1 MIGSTQASLV
11 LRLHTLFFALV
22 AALALLPGCGDDDP
36 PPDDDGGVA
45 SPDAT
50 ASDCVV
56 DRDCADDTFCNG
68 VERCVASRCV
78 AGAMPC
84 LASQSCSEEEA
95 RCISDCSVAS
105 DADGDGSESTDC
117 GGDDCDD
124 ANDQRFPGNS
134 ERCDAE
140 GLDEDC
146 DPTTL
151 AGDEGDLDDDGEV
164 SSACCQDRGLGALV
178 CGGDCDDTRAGISPG
193 AIEVCNGVDDD
204 CNGLLDHP
212 AEDNDG
218 DGHADVLC
226 AGTLAS
232 DCDDTDPRV
241 YFDAPEICDGRDDD
255 CRIDGVRMRVPSA
268 QPGEDDDGDGHAAL
282 TSSCLDAPGALPK
295 DDCDDSR
302 AATYPGAF
310 EACNGIDDD
319 CDGVIDDLEGS
330 TVAGTGCV
338 PQAIAAGN
346 AHTCAIRPDTR
357 VVCWGGNTSGELGD
371 TAAAADEAVLV
382 PGVEGVREI
391 EAGIGT
397 TCARGADDVLTC
409 WGWDGLL
416 GPRTFGGFPAVAG
429 GFGRLSALGAVSDF
443 SLGGQHACAVRG
455 GRVVC
460 WGASCQGVVDGT
472 TSDCAPGT
480 SQRTTEITGIDD
492 AVQVD
497 AGYVM
502 NCAVRSSGRVTCWGP
517 NYGGNLGGGT
527 TTPGIVEV
535 TGITDAVEVAVGF
548 DFACARHA
556 SGAVSCWGG
565 SADGRLG
572 CQGTAGC
579 PAPGTTATAPVRVAG
594 LTDAVR
600 IEAGGGR
607 HACALRATGT
617 LVCWGDNASGQIGD
631 DSWAGPGTTS
641 GADAL
646 APAAVV
652 GLDGILAFAV
662 GSEHTCAT
670 RSDGTYCW
678 GLGDSRQLGDGRTDH
693 LASAPLPGYLRT
705 TRPVRVSAI
714 VAPLDVEAGHDE
726 SCFVR
731 HDGRVLCAGTDTW
744 GEIGPAGLSNRGVP
758 QQSYGR
764 DDLVAA
770 HVTFGYGC
778 RVTRAGQLV
787 CDSRYFSDSTNDID
801 AISTTVGDDFAC
813 ALERDGTVSCF
824 GRNASGQLGA
834 DHAESVSTT
843 LLSVVGLDDVLE
855 IASGAF
861 HACAR
866 TSDAV
871 FCWGRGSDGQ
881 LGSARVARA
890 PAPLRVTGLDARP
903 IDIDA
908 HENTTCAVLV
918 DGRAVCWGESL
929 GPWPGASSPE
939 PITGFTGEAEQI
951 AVGGDHACLRTRD
964 GRAYC
969 FGSGANGRLGTGGST
984 SSAVPVAIPT
994 LRNAV
999 AIDCGRQHCCAV
1011 RASGQPVCWGAGG
1024 YWLANGATA
1033 EPIGDQLTPRMA
1045 LDVGR

>member
-1 MIGSTQASLV
+1 MIASLRFADRARV
-11 LRLHTLFFALV
+11 LPLSMVVALALV
-22 AALALLPGCGDDDP
+22 AACGDDDGP
-36 PPDDDGGVA
+36 SDGDGGL
-45 SPDAT
+45 
-50 ASDCVV
+50 V
-56 DRDCADDTFCNG
+56 DRDALAGDCTADRECADDIFCDG

-84 LASQSCSEEEA
+84 LASQTCDETEA
-95 RCISDCSVAS
+95 RCVSDCTIAT
-105 DADGDGSESTDC
+105 DADGDGSRAIDC

-124 ANDQRFPGNS
+124 ANDQRFPGNF
-134 ERCDAE
+134 ERCDAV

-146 DPTTL
+146 DATTL
-151 AGDEGDLDDDGEV
+151 AGDEGDADDDGEV
-164 SSACCQDRGLGALV
+164 SSACCQASALGALT

-193 AIEVCNGVDDD
+193 AIEVCNGIDDD

-255 CRIDGVRMRVPSA
+255 CRIGGERTRVPGA

-282 TSSCLDAPGALPK
+282 ASSCLDAPGALPK

-310 EACNGIDDD
+310 ESCNGIDDD
-319 CDGVIDDLEGS
+319 CDGVVDELDGS

-338 PQAIAAGN
+338 PRAIAAGD
-346 AHTCAIRPDTR
+346 AHTCAIRPDGR

-382 PGVEGVREI
+382 GGVEGAREI
-391 EAGIGT
+391 DAGAGT

-416 GPRTFGGFPAVAG
+416 GPRTTLGFPAVAG
-429 GFGRLSALGAVSDF
+429 GFGRLAGLGAVSDF

-460 WGASCQGVVDGT
+460 WGASCQRVVDGT
-472 TSDCAPGT
+472 TSECAPST
-480 SQRTTEITGIDD
+480 SQGTTEIAGITD

-497 AGYVM
+497 AGTLM
-502 NCAVRSSGRVTCWGP
+502 NCAARSSGRVTCWGP
-517 NYGGNLGGGT
+517 NYGGMLGGGT
-527 TTPGIVEV
+527 TAPGVVEV
-535 TGITDAVEVAVGF
+535 TGITDAVEVAIGY

-565 SADGRLG
+565 GDDGRLG
-572 CQGTAGC
+572 CQGTTGC
-579 PAPGTTATAPVRVAG
+579 PASGALATAPVRVTG
-594 LTDAVR
+594 LTDAVHVG
-600 IEAGGGR
+600 AGGGR

-617 LVCWGDNASGQIGD
+617 LVCWGDNTHGQIGD

-641 GADAL
+641 GADAR
-646 APAAVV
+646 APVAVSELTDVVSFTV
-652 GLDGILAFAV
+652 GVD
-662 GSEHTCAT
+662 HTCAT
-670 RSDGTYCW
+670 RVDGTYCW

-693 LASAPLPGYLRT
+693 LASTPHPGYLRT

-731 HDGRVLCAGTDTW
+731 HDGAVLCAGTSTW
-744 GEIGPAGLSNRGVP
+744 GEIDPAGREYRGVP
-758 QQSYGR
+758 QRAFGR
-764 DDLVAA
+764 GDLVAT
-770 HVTFGYGC
+770 HVSFGMGC
-778 RVTRAGQLV
+778 RVARTGEMV
-787 CDSRYFSDSTNDID
+787 CDTQYFGERTTMPD
-801 AISTTVGDDFAC
+801 AISTTVGTDFGC
-813 ALERDGTVSCF
+813 ALARDGTVSCF
-824 GRNASGQLGA
+824 GRNGSGQLGA
-834 DHAESVSTT
+834 DYAMSASSD
-843 LLSVVGLDDVLE
+843 LLSVVGLDDVVE
-855 IASGAF
+855 IASGTF

-866 TSDAV
+866 TPDAV
-871 FCWGRGSDGQ
+871 FCWGRGSEGQ
-881 LGSARVARA
+881 LGSARAARV
-890 PAPLRVTGLDARP
+890 PAPLPVEGLDGRP
-903 IDIDA
+903 VDIDA
-908 HENTTCAVLV
+908 HENTTCAVLA
-918 DGRAVCWGESL
+918 DGRVFCWGEAL
-929 GPWPGASSPE
+929 GAWPGASSPE
-939 PITGFTGEAEQI
+939 AIDGLAGHAEQV
-951 AVGGDHACLRTRD
+951 AVGGDHACVRTRD
-964 GRAYC
+964 GRAHC
-969 FGSGANGRLGTGGST
+969 FGSGANGRLGTGGTS
-984 SSAVPVAIPT
+984 SSAVAVPVPT
-994 LRNAV
+994 LRNV
-999 AIDCGRQHCCAV
+999 VTIDCGRQHCCAV

-1033 EPIGDQLTPRMA
+1033 EPIADQLVPRMA
-1045 LDVGR
+1045 LDIGR